1 MEDEG
6 SYRSLRCH
14 IVHMSLPSRLCFIHV
29 HEVIGALAS
38 SAICTSSLILQFH
51 WSYLTWLLYLNIE
64 SLETDIDNLDMIED
78 SQEHKYVPQTH
89 CTYIAATQS
98 GPSPHVAQ
106 RHGQFFHL
114 KGLAWGRV
122 MYLVAQGTM
131 KYLRGSWASIL
142 MADMSTIEML
152 DTTKFTVWSN
162 HLISP
167 VI

>member
-14 IVHMSLPSRLCFIHV
+14 IVHMSLPSRLRFIHV

-98 GPSPHVAQ
+98 GASPHVAQ

-114 KGLAWGRV
+114 KGLAWGEGDV
-122 MYLVAQGTM
+122 P
-131 KYLRGSWASIL
+131 GSSRHDEVLTGL
-142 MADMSTIEML
+142 MS
-152 DTTKFTVWSN
+152 FHSN
-162 HLISP
+162 GRHVNDWDARHHKVHCMI
-167 VI
+167 